1 MEWLL
6 QHLQILIAGA
16 GAIAWWLGQR
26 RQAADRTGRNPA
38 KETRPDEPDFAER
51 TRRIR
56 EEIQRKIEQRTGGN
70 APSPTSPTSK
80 SSDQKMP
87 PVIVRRRMAR
97 EVPSR
102 PKSRMAVEETE
113 DTNQVLM
120 KQIALAEELRRAVEI
135 KAASL
140 RRVQSGSPMSAGG
153 QISALGI
160 SRTALMAD
168 LKDVEGLR
176 RAFIVREIIG
186 PPVALR

>member
-26 RQAADRTGRNPA
+26 RQAADRTAQNPA
-38 KETRPDEPDFAER
+38 KEMRPDEPDFSER

-70 APSPTSPTSK
+70 APSPTSK

-87 PVIVRRRMAR
+87 PVIVRRRMAA
-97 EVPSR
+97 EVPPP
-102 PKSRMAVEETE
+102 PKSRMAIEETE
-113 DTNQVLM
+113 DTNEVLM

-140 RRVQSGSPMSAGG
+140 RRVQSLSPISAGG
-153 QISALGI
+153 QIGGLGI

-176 RAFIVREIIG
+176 RAFIAREIIG